1 MEKSKETNKIPFGRW
16 GVRTL
21 AISAST
27 LAAVAF
33 IKGEFQAGVFLALGW
48 LSIVIAEKRMFK
60 TPFQEESTTKTAAT
74 AMKN

>member
-1 MEKSKETNKIPFGRW
+1 MDKPRERKITWVKW

-33 IKGEFQAGVFLALGW
+33 IKGEFQAASPLALAW
-48 LSIVIAEKRMFK
+48 LAIVFAEKRMFK
-60 TPFQEESTTKTAAT
+60 SSSLKDEEPKTS
-74 AMKN
+74 

>member
-1 MEKSKETNKIPFGRW
+1 MEKTKDKNKITFARW

-27 LAAVAF
+27 LAAVAL
-33 IKGEFQAGVFLALGW
+33 IKGEFQAGGLLALGW

-60 TPFQEESTTKTAAT
+60 TPTSEGSSTS
-74 AMKN
+74 

>member
-1 MEKSKETNKIPFGRW
+1 MEKSKEKTKITFARW

-27 LAAVAF
+27 LAAVAL
-33 IKGEFQAGVFLALGW
+33 IKDEFQAGGLLALGW

-60 TPFQEESTTKTAAT
+60 NPSKAGSST
-74 AMKN
+74 

>member
-1 MEKSKETNKIPFGRW
+1 MEEPKEKNKITFARW

-27 LAAVAF
+27 LAAVAL
-33 IKGEFQAGVFLALGW
+33 IKGEFQTGGLLALGW

-60 TPFQEESTTKTAAT
+60 TPSTKGSSTS
-74 AMKN
+74 

>member
-1 MEKSKETNKIPFGRW
+1 MEKPKDKNKITFARW

-27 LAAVAF
+27 LAAVAL
-33 IKGEFQAGVFLALGW
+33 IKGEFQAGGLLALGW

-60 TPFQEESTTKTAAT
+60 TPASEESPTS
-74 AMKN
+74 

>member
-1 MEKSKETNKIPFGRW
+1 MEKPKDKNKITFARW

-27 LAAVAF
+27 LAAVAL
-33 IKGEFQAGVFLALGW
+33 IKGEFQAGGLLAFGW

-60 TPFQEESTTKTAAT
+60 TPASEESPTS
-74 AMKN
+74 

>member
-1 MEKSKETNKIPFGRW
+1 MEKTKDKNKITFARW

-27 LAAVAF
+27 LAAVAL
-33 IKGEFQAGVFLALGW
+33 IKGEFQAGGLLALGW

-60 TPFQEESTTKTAAT
+60 TPASEESPTS
-74 AMKN
+74 